1 MCARLRAVTAAK
13 RPNTS
18 KVIFCDAHK
27 GREMNPHLTKLSLK
41 IDGLHCGNCE
51 VLVERR
57 FKGVVGV
64 QKVAVNHGTGR
75 ADIFTT
81 RTDTGLE
88 EFNKVIRADGYI
100 ASRWTAS
107 KAVAAPSKAGAAK
120 PDFGEIA
127 SMFLFVFA
135 AYTLLDRFNLIPE
148 GPGIGK
154 NMSYGFIFVI
164 GLVAAFSSCL
174 AVAGGLLL
182 AIAAKYNEANPGLTG
197 LMKFKPTLY
206 FNAGRVLG
214 YTAFGAAIGA
224 LGSVFSLSS
233 FGTGIVSIVAS
244 LVMIVL
250 GLQILHVFPGVSRF
264 LPALPK
270 ALAHR
275 VHDFSGGAGARAGG
289 PAIAGALTFFLPCGF
304 TQGLQLY
311 VLSLGSPVAGA
322 LTMLAFSLG
331 TLPGLLSLSAL
342 SSFAR
347 GSFQTYFV
355 RFAAVVVVM
364 LGFWNI
370 QNGLALTGIDVSPSS
385 LLAGAEPVQS
395 ASAEPVQ
402 IVGGKQI
409 VDMKVSGYS
418 YSPSRFTVQA
428 GIPVEWRVDGRR
440 AAGCAQVLLAQGSG
454 VRLAKY
460 LSHENITTIAFTP
473 TQPGSISFRCSMG
486 MTTRGAA
493 FTVVPAT
500 AKISSLAGPNE
511 ALEYSKN
518 LAASG
523 PAAANPAIIPQ
534 KIATEISNEKGFF
547 PNSFVIK
554 KGVPVDWTIDAKVVP
569 GGCMSVVVIPKY
581 DVTIPF
587 ELGVNKVSFTPTE
600 TGTIYATCSMGSRIV
615 QFKVVDSHS

>member
-1 MCARLRAVTAAK
+1 
-13 RPNTS
+13 
-18 KVIFCDAHK
+18 
-27 GREMNPHLTKLSLK
+27 MNRHLTKLSLK

-57 FKGVVGV
+57 FKGVPGV
-64 QKVAVNHGTGR
+64 QKVSVNHATGR
-75 ADIFTT
+75 AEIFTT

-100 ASRWTAS
+100 ASRWTAA
-107 KAVAAPSKAGAAK
+107 KTAPAPSKGETTK
-120 PDFGEIA
+120 PDYGEIA

-135 AYTLLDRFNLIPE
+135 IYTLLSRFDLIPE

-197 LMKFKPTLY
+197 LMKFKPTLV
-206 FNAGRVLG
+206 FNAGRVIG
-214 YTAFGAAIGA
+214 YTAFGAVIGA
-224 LGSVFSLSS
+224 LGSVVSLSS
-233 FGTGIVSIVAS
+233 FGTGIVSIGAS
-244 LVMIVL
+244 LVMIVM
-250 GLQILHVFPGVSRF
+250 GLQMLHLFPGVSRF
-264 LPALPK
+264 LPAMPK

-275 VHDFSGGAGARAGG
+275 VHDFSGGAGTRAGG

-395 ASAEPVQ
+395 ASAAPVQ

-409 VDMKVSGYS
+409 VNMKVTGYR
-418 YSPSRFTVQA
+418 YSPAKFTVQA
-428 GIPVEWRVDGRR
+428 GIPVEWRIDGRA
-440 AAGCAQVLLAQGSG
+440 AAGCAQVLIARGSG
-454 VRLAKY
+454 VRVAKF
-460 LSHENITTIAFTP
+460 LSHDDITTIAFTP
-473 TQPGSISFRCSMG
+473 AEPGSISFRCSMG

-493 FTVVPAT
+493 FTVIPTTAT
-500 AKISSLAGPNE
+500 ISSLANPNDGRDD
-511 ALEYSKN
+511 SKN
-518 LAASG
+518 LAAAS
-523 PAAANPAIIPQ
+523 PAPNPAIVPQ
-534 KIATEISNEKGFF
+534 KIAMEISNEKGFF

-569 GGCMSVVVIPKY
+569 GGCMSVAVIPKY

-600 TGTIYATCSMGSRIV
+600 TGTIYATCSMGSKMVR
-615 QFKVVDSHS
+615 FKVVEGDS